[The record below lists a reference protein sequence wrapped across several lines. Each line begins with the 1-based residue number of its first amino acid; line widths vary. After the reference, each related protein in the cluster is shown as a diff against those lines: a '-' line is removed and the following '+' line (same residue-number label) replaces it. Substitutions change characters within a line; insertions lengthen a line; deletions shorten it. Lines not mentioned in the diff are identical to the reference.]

1 MTTETRAHDTT
12 TGGARIRARDWGYCH
27 PGRQDP
33 SVEGFTVDISPGER
47 VLLAGPSGAGKST
60 VLYGLAGLLDDDD
73 GATSGELIIDGRA
86 PGEPGRAGVVQQDPD
101 AQLVMAS
108 VGDDV
113 AFAAENLGLP
123 RDETWQRVEDALL
136 EVGLPES
143 LHRDVAT
150 LSGGEKQRIGLAG
163 MLVMRPG
170 LLLLDEVTA
179 QLDPGGVRRIRDAV
193 ISAADR
199 TGATLVIVE
208 HRIEPWVEAAD
219 TLAVLDT
226 AGAVVFHGPA
236 RSVHP
241 FLGDPAVR
249 EDLARRDLWVPGID
263 PLTALPSWGPPS
275 SHAAD
280 DVEAAAGADVS
291 GARREAPD
299 AEVLNTPDDTLLEAR
314 ELSVSHSASPA
325 LTGVSLRIR
334 TRDAISL
341 VGPNGA
347 GKSTLLLTLAGLIP
361 AHGGSLAVG
370 PALPPN
376 GLENMPEDP
385 WQWRSADLASR
396 IGTVFQ
402 DPEHQFIHSS
412 VWDELCA
419 GARLATMRSST
430 RPSAGPSESA
440 EEEADIDERVAS
452 TLDMLGLSALSAR
465 NPYSLS
471 GGEKRRLSL
480 GIALIAQ
487 PKLLFLDEPSIGQDA
502 STFRAMIQVLR
513 DYLDSGGTIVTSTHD
528 DQLTRGLD
536 GEAFDVSAH
545 RAEPPADP
553 GTQGSGDGQQGYA
566 HATASTR
573 RRTPTPSGPTQPGP
587 ALPATNAP
595 SWLGRRNPLSKVA
608 AATIVTI
615 ALISTMDWVSA
626 AVVVV
631 ACCAL
636 LPAAGIGIRR
646 FLRWVWP
653 FAVGAVL
660 MAWSTAVAGE
670 DSGQV
675 LLNLGYAQVSEGS
688 LALGAA
694 LGARAFA
701 IVLPC
706 ILLMRTTSPT
716 GLADSLAQDL
726 RLSGRF
732 VLGALA
738 GMNVMGQLSGHWHVL
753 GRALRARGRLSDR
766 GVVARMRLFGHR
778 CFGILVMA
786 IRKASRIAVSMQAR
800 GLGSGPRSWARP
812 SIWTPADAVVIGG
825 GLLLAIA
832 ALGAATVAGTFTL
845 AW

>member
-1 MTTETRAHDTT
+1 MTAEARARDTATR
-12 TGGARIRARDWGYCH
+12 GARISARDWGYCH

-33 SVEGFTVDISPGER
+33 SVEGFTLDVTPGER

-73 GATSGELIIDGRA
+73 GTPAGELIIDGCA
-86 PGEPGRAGVVQQDPD
+86 PGAPGRAGVVQQDPD

-123 RDETWQRVEDALL
+123 RDETWRRVEEALL
-136 EVGLPES
+136 EVGLPQS
-143 LHRDVAT
+143 RHRDVAT

-179 QLDPGGVRRIRDAV
+179 HLDPEGVRRIRDAV
-193 ISAADR
+193 ISAANQ

-208 HRIEPWVEAAD
+208 HRIEPWIDAVD
-219 TLAVLDT
+219 TLAVLDGT
-226 AGAVVFHGPA
+226 GTVAFRGPA
-236 RSVHP
+236 RCVHP
-241 FLGDPAVR
+241 FHGDPAVR
-249 EDLARRDLWVPGID
+249 EDMARRDLWVPGID
-263 PLTALPSWGPPS
+263 PLAALPRWRRQESPS
-275 SHAAD
+275 D
-280 DVEAAAGADVS
+280 
-291 GARREAPD
+291 ARNAPED
-299 AEVLNTPDDTLLEAR
+299 MLLEASG
-314 ELSVSHSASPA
+314 LSVSHSASPA
-325 LTGVSLRIR
+325 LTGIDLRVF
-334 TRDAISL
+334 TRDAISI
-341 VGPNGA
+341 VGPNGV
-347 GKSTLLLTLAGLIP
+347 GKSTLLLTLAGLLP
-361 AHGGSLAVG
+361 THGGALRAG
-370 PALPPN
+370 P
-376 GLENMPEDP
+376 GLHQPGLGRIPDDP
-385 WQWRSADLASR
+385 WQWRSADLARR

-402 DPEHQFIHSS
+402 DPEHHFMHSS
-412 VWDELCA
+412 VWEELSA
-419 GARLATMRSST
+419 GAQLATMQSST
-430 RPSAGPSESA
+430 GSSAGTAEHAADSDTAGRVESML
-440 EEEADIDERVAS
+440 EA
-452 TLDMLGLSALSAR
+452 LGLSTLAGR

-471 GGEKRRLSL
+471 GGEKRRLCL
-480 GIALIAQ
+480 GITLIAQ
-487 PKLLFLDEPSIGQDA
+487 PRLLLLDEPSMGQDA
-502 STFRAMIQVLR
+502 STFQAMVQVLR

-528 DQLTRGLD
+528 DFLTRGLD
-536 GEAFDVSAH
+536 GVTLDVSTHQAGCTTDPEAPDSAAG
-545 RAEPPADP
+545 RPPSAQATVP
-553 GTQGSGDGQQGYA
+553 TRRPVPAGRPVPTGSGPA
-566 HATASTR
+566 
-573 RRTPTPSGPTQPGP
+573 QPGP
-587 ALPATNAP
+587 ALPASSAS

-608 AATIVTI
+608 AALIITI
-615 ALISTMDWVSA
+615 ALVCTMDWVSA

-631 ACCAL
+631 ACCGL
-636 LPAAGIGIRR
+636 LAAAGISVGR

-653 FAVGAVL
+653 FAVGGVL

-670 DSGQV
+670 DSGRV

-726 RLSGRF
+726 RLSSRF

-766 GVVARMRLFGHR
+766 GVVARMRLFRHR

-786 IRKASRIAVSMQAR
+786 IRKASRMAVSMQAR

-812 SIWTPADAVVIGG
+812 SVWTPADAVVIGG
-825 GLLLAIA
+825 GTLLAIA
-832 ALGAATVAGTFTL
+832 ALGAATAAGTFTL